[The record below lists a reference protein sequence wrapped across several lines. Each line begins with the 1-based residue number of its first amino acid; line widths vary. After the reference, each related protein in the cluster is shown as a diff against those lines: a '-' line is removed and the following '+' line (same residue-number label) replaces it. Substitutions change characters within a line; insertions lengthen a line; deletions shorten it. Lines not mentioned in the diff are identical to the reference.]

1 MTGPPVALN
10 PARIRPDFPALEMQV
25 HGHLLAYLDNAAT
38 TQKPV
43 QVLEVVDDYYR
54 HSNANVH
61 RAIYE
66 LGTRATEAY
75 EGARQKAADFIGA
88 PDSRSIIFTR
98 GTTEAINLVAYAWG
112 RKELHPGDE
121 VLLTEIEHHSNLV
134 PWQMAAKDTGA
145 TLRHIPLGADQSLDL
160 TNLSDLLTSRTRLVA
175 LGHQSNTL
183 GNINPVAEVIQ
194 RARQVGALV
203 LLDGAQAAPHFPVDV
218 SALDCD
224 FYALSGH
231 KMMGPTG
238 VGLLYGRREL
248 LESMDPFMGGG
259 EMISSVSLD
268 SAEWNEVPWKFEAG
282 TPNIAQAVGL
292 GAAVDYL
299 SALGMDRV
307 RQTIDEL
314 SAYAAEVLGALPGIT
329 LYGNAATRSGALS
342 FNMEGVH
349 PHDMAQFLDGEG
361 IAVRAGHHCTQPL
374 MERLGV
380 SATTRASFQIYNT
393 REEIDR
399 LGAAVQEAAAFMLGA

>member
-1 MTGPPVALN
+1 
-10 PARIRPDFPALEMQV
+10 
-25 HGHLLAYLDNAAT
+25 
-38 TQKPV
+38 
-43 QVLEVVDDYYR
+43 
-54 HSNANVH
+54 
-61 RAIYE
+61 
-66 LGTRATEAY
+66 
-75 EGARQKAADFIGA
+75 
-88 PDSRSIIFTR
+88 
-98 GTTEAINLVAYAWG
+98 
-112 RKELHPGDE
+112 
-121 VLLTEIEHHSNLV
+121 
-134 PWQMAAKDTGA
+134 
-145 TLRHIPLGADQSLDL
+145 
-160 TNLSDLLTSRTRLVA
+160 
-175 LGHQSNTL
+175 
-183 GNINPVAEVIQ
+183 
-194 RARQVGALV
+194 
-203 LLDGAQAAPHFPVDV
+203 
-218 SALDCD
+218 
-224 FYALSGH
+224 
-231 KMMGPTG
+231 MMGPTG

-307 RQTIDEL
+307 RQTIDDL

-329 LYGNAATRSGALS
+329 LYGDAATRSGALS

-399 LGAAVQEAAAFMLGA
+399 LGAAVQEAAVFMLGA